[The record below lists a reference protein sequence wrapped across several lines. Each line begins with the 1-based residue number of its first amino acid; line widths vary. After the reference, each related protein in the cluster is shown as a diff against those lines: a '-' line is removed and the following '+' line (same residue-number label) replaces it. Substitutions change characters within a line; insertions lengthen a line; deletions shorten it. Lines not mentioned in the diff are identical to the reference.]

1 MISGCSKTGNKN
13 TSSQN
18 TSTQKGKGRYV
29 ESNISLPPGIDKNAT
44 LQICKKNGMPYLYS
58 FSGDKQLTVSG
69 FQMNQDGSW
78 IDDTPEWLKSI
89 DLPIGANYQN
99 MVMDD
104 AAGNQYLYYVEI
116 SDEVY
121 KASILKSSDGISY
134 DVLIPEGWDEKIPDY
149 NSYYTPERVTV
160 LDDGTLVA
168 YMLGEIKFYN
178 ATTMKIEHTITEAD
192 YNGISFISY
201 GQNLIVGKSDYSLKL
216 KGIDVYDTKKGYT
229 KTSYPFESKIEGY
242 SFLDVNK
249 NKDIILCNPDGI
261 HVLEESTSIW
271 QTVVDGT
278 LTSLTMQSLWN
289 SGAIAGNDDN
299 YYVLFNSSNGY
310 SLIKYYYDETIDS
323 IPSTELTIY
332 SLKDNATIR
341 QAVALFQQKHP
352 EVRVNFTV
360 AMTTDEYTTSNTA
373 VKEDY
378 IKTLNTELLAGGG
391 TDMLLLDGLP
401 ADSYVEKGVLTDM
414 SDVIKP
420 MLDNGDLLTNILNPY
435 IKEGKIYYAPVR
447 FELPLLYGRNEEVK
461 EIGTIDKLADYV
473 NEQDS
478 TSLFGNMTQD
488 DFISVFS
495 PFITSRIMTET
506 ATINKENLIALLSD
520 IKVIAGN
527 SGIIDQYSE
536 DGYRGNNIWEL
547 ASNIKLCLKSVNGFN
562 DSMFPLGIV
571 TYVNGDFIPFESS
584 FIPECEIGI
593 NNNSKQ
599 KELCKEF
606 ISFVFSEEIGKED
619 FYDGFPVNAKALTL
633 CSQLNRNDYQ
643 AYSEIENEDGS
654 YSEIVFRVLN
664 QEQIDTLVSACL
676 STNNRAINDT
686 QINSVFLE
694 ETKDFFKGTLSAE
707 ETADRIIEKTSLYL
721 SE

>member
-18 TSTQKGKGRYV
+18 TSTQKEKGRYM
-29 ESNISLPPGIDKNAT
+29 ESSITLPPDIDKNAT
-44 LQICKKNGMPYLYS
+44 IQLSKKNGMPYLYS
-58 FSGDKQLTVSG
+58 FSGDEQLSVTG

-78 IDDTPEWLKSI
+78 IEDTPEWLKSI
-89 DLPIGANYQN
+89 DLAIGANYQD
-99 MVMDD
+99 MVMED
-104 AAGNQYLYYVEI
+104 AVGNQYLYYVEI
-116 SDEVY
+116 TDEVY

-192 YNGISFISY
+192 YNSISFISY
-201 GQNLIVGKSDYSLKL
+201 GQNLIIGKSDYSLKL

-461 EIGTIDKLADYV
+461 TIDTIDKLADYV
-473 NEQDS
+473 NEHNA
-478 TSLFGNMTQD
+478 TSFFGNMTQN
-488 DFISVFS
+488 DFISAFS
-495 PFITSRIMTET
+495 PFITSRIMMEND
-506 ATINKENLIALLSD
+506 AINKEKLIALLAD
-520 IKVIAGN
+520 LKVIADN

-536 DGYRGNNIWEL
+536 DGFHGNNLWDL
-547 ASNIKLCLKSVNGFN
+547 ASHIKLCLDSVNGFN
-562 DSMFPLGIV
+562 DSMFSLGIV
-571 TYVNGDFIPFESS
+571 TYVNGDFVTFENS

-593 NNNSKQ
+593 NNNSKH

-606 ISFVFSEEIGKED
+606 ISFVFSEEIGKDD
-619 FYDGFPVNAKALTL
+619 FYDGFPVNTKALTL
-633 CSQLNRNDYQ
+633 YSQLDRNNYE

-654 YSEIVFRVLN
+654 YSGIAFRTLN
-664 QEQIDTLVSACL
+664 QEQIDTLVNACQSA
-676 STNNRAINDT
+676 SNRAINDT

-694 ETKDFFKGTLSAE
+694 ETKEFFKGNLSAE
-707 ETADRIIEKTSLYL
+707 DTADRIIEKTSLYL